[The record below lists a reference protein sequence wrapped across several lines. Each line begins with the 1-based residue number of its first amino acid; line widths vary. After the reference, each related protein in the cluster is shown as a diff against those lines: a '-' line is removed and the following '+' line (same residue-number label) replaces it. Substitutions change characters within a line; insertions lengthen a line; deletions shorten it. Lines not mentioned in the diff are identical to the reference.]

1 MKLSLENFWGK
12 RVGVTWGNH
21 FMQGVLSR
29 ERSNSAYITLVE
41 ILPYAEYRISHEAID
56 SIGVFLEDEGYVTDG
71 D

>member
-1 MKLSLENFWGK
+1 MKLNLENFWGK

-29 ERSNSAYITLVE
+29 ERSTSGYITLVE
-41 ILPYAEYRISHEAID
+41 ILPYVEYRIDHDSID
-56 SIGVFLEDEGYVTDG
+56 SIGVFLEDEGYKIDG